1 MVRGQAGRV
10 NWPTAALPVQKALLT
25 MPTGSKEQVY
35 TVSELNR
42 LARQLLEQDLPRMW
56 VSGEISNLARPASG
70 HLYFSL
76 KDERAQIRCALF
88 RGASR
93 GGSFVPENGMQ
104 VLARGR
110 VSLYEPRGDYQLIV
124 DHLEPAGEGLL
135 RRRLEELKQKLA
147 AAGLFDPDRKRPL
160 PALPKAI
167 GVITSPSGAAVRDIV
182 HILRRRFP
190 AIPVIIYPVQVQ
202 GEQAKFDIVKAFGTA
217 TRRAECDV
225 LILARGGGS
234 LEDLWAFN
242 EEIVAQAIADCPI
255 PVVSGVGHEIDF
267 TIADLVADVRAPTPS
282 GAAELVVPD
291 SRDWLRHLQALERR
305 TVLAATRTLSDTL
318 TRQQQFAA
326 RLARCHPGYQLRQH
340 AQRLDELRHQ
350 LSAALTNR
358 LALDALRIENALH
371 RLQRVSP
378 VMQLRLTV
386 ERVSGARQRLAAAI
400 RVSVANAGSQLAVLS
415 GRLQTVSPLST
426 LERGYALVL
435 DAGGSVVRS
444 TAQLKVGDAITA
456 RLADGVIGATVNRLK
471 N

>member
-1 MVRGQAGRV
+1 MPAGS
-10 NWPTAALPVQKALLT
+10 N
-25 MPTGSKEQVY
+25 EQVY

-93 GGSFVPENGMQ
+93 GGSFMPANGMQ

-147 AAGLFDPDRKRPL
+147 AAGLFDAARKRPL
-160 PALPKAI
+160 PALPGAI
-167 GVITSPSGAAVRDIV
+167 GVITSPSGAAVRDIL
-182 HILRRRFP
+182 HILKRRFP

-202 GEQAKFDIVKAFGTA
+202 GEQAKFDIVKAFETA
-217 TRRAECDV
+217 ARRAECEV

-242 EEIVAQAIADCPI
+242 EEIVAQAIADSPI
-255 PVVSGVGHEIDF
+255 PVISGVGHEIDF

-305 TVLAATRTLSDTL
+305 TVLAATRALAGTLAL
-318 TRQQQFAA
+318 QQQLAA
-326 RLARCHPGYQLRQH
+326 RLTRCHPGYRLRQD

-350 LSAALTNR
+350 LSAALGNR
-358 LALDALRIENALH
+358 LALDALRIENAVH

-378 VMQLRLTV
+378 LMQLRLT
-386 ERVSGARQRLAAAI
+386 GARVTGAQQRLAAAI
-400 RVSVANAGSQLAVLS
+400 RASVAESGSQLAVLS

-435 DAGGSVVRS
+435 DAGGTVVRS
-444 TAQLKVGDAITA
+444 TKQVQPGDPITA
-456 RLADGVIGATVNRLK
+456 RVADGVIKATVR
-471 N
+471 

>member
-1 MVRGQAGRV
+1 
-10 NWPTAALPVQKALLT
+10 
-25 MPTGSKEQVY
+25 MPTGSNEQVY

-88 RGASR
+88 RGAGRS
-93 GGSFVPENGMQ
+93 GSFMPANGMQ

-147 AAGLFDPDRKRPL
+147 AAGLFDAARKRPL
-160 PALPKAI
+160 PALPGTI
-167 GVITSPSGAAVRDIV
+167 GVITSPSGAAVRDIL
-182 HILRRRFP
+182 HILKRRFP

-202 GEQAKFDIVKAFGTA
+202 GEQAKFDIVKAFETA
-217 TRRAECDV
+217 AQRAECEV

-255 PVVSGVGHEIDF
+255 PVISGVGHEIDF

-291 SRDWLRHLQALERR
+291 SRDWLRHLQALEHR
-305 TVLAATRTLSDTL
+305 TVLAATRTLGDL
-318 TRQQQFAA
+318 LRRQQQLTA
-326 RLARCHPGYQLRQH
+326 RLARCHPGYQLRQS

-350 LSAALTNR
+350 LSAALGNR

-378 VMQLRLTV
+378 VMQLRLTAA
-386 ERVSGARQRLAAAI
+386 RVTGAQQRLAAAI
-400 RVSVANAGSQLAVLS
+400 RVSIAESGSQLAVLS

-435 DAGGSVVRS
+435 DAGGNVVRS
-444 TAQLKVGDAITA
+444 STQVQPGDVISA
-456 RLADGVIGATVNRLK
+456 RLADGVIKATVR
-471 N
+471 

>member
-1 MVRGQAGRV
+1 MATSSR
-10 NWPTAALPVQKALLT
+10 
-25 MPTGSKEQVY
+25 EQVY
-35 TVSELNR
+35 SVSELNR

-88 RGASR
+88 KGASR
-93 GGSFVPENGMQ
+93 GLDFVPANGMQ
-104 VLARGR
+104 VLVRGR
-110 VSLYEPRGDYQLIV
+110 VSLYEPRGDYQLIA
-124 DHLEPAGEGLL
+124 DHLEAAGEGLL

-147 AAGLFDPDRKRPL
+147 AAGLFDADRKQPL
-160 PALPKAI
+160 PALPTSI
-167 GVITSPSGAAVRDIV
+167 GVITSPSGAAVRDIL
-182 HILRRRFP
+182 HILKRRFP

-202 GEQAKFDIVKAFGTA
+202 GEQAKFDIARAFETA
-217 TRRAECDV
+217 TRRAECEV

-242 EEIVAQAIADCPI
+242 EEIVAQAIAACPI

-305 TVLAATRTLSDTL
+305 AALASARTLAT
-318 TRQQQFAA
+318 THARQQQLAA
-326 RLARCHPGYQLRQH
+326 RLARCHPGYQLRQN

-350 LSAALTNR
+350 LSAALGNR
-358 LALDALRIENALH
+358 LALDALRIDNALH

-378 VMQLRLTV
+378 VMQLRLAA
-386 ERVSGARQRLAAAI
+386 ERITAIRQRLVAAI
-400 RVSVANAGSQLAVLS
+400 RVGLAADGSRLAVLS

-435 DAGGSVVRS
+435 DAGGNVVRS
-444 TAQLKVGDAITA
+444 AKQLKPGDEISA
-456 RLADGVIGATVNRLK
+456 RLADGIVKATVG
-471 N
+471 

>member
-10 NWPTAALPVQKALLT
+10 NWPAAALPLKQALLT

-93 GGSFVPENGMQ
+93 GGTFVPENGMQ

-147 AAGLFDPDRKRPL
+147 AAGLFDPARKRPL
-160 PALPKAI
+160 PTLPKAI

-182 HILRRRFP
+182 HILKRRFP

-202 GEQAKFDIVKAFGTA
+202 GEQAKFDIVKAFETA
-217 TRRAECDV
+217 ARRAECEV

-305 TVLAATRTLSDTL
+305 TVMASQRTLDTVL
-318 TRQQQFAA
+318 TQQRQLAA

-350 LSAALTNR
+350 LSAALS
-358 LALDALRIENALH
+358 E
-371 RLQRVSP
+371 SP
-378 VMQLRLTV
+378 R
-386 ERVSGARQRLAAAI
+386 ARCAA
-400 RVSVANAGSQLAVLS
+400 
-415 GRLQTVSPLST
+415 
-426 LERGYALVL
+426 
-435 DAGGSVVRS
+435 D
-444 TAQLKVGDAITA
+444 
-456 RLADGVIGATVNRLK
+456 
-471 N
+471 